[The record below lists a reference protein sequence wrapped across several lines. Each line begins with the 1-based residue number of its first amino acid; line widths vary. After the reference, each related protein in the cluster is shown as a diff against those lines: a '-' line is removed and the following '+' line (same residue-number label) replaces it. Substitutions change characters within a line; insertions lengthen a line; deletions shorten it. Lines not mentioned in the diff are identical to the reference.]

1 MTTLITGGSG
11 FIGSNLDGDIKA
23 SRADADLTQLDE
35 TLDYFADV
43 KPSVVIHAAAKH
55 GNYAQ
60 MRENRVEYYRDNI
73 LINVNVF
80 EAAKRV
86 GVKNLLAFSSVT
98 AFPDNLTSFNEAD
111 LYSGAPHDSA
121 YAYAYSK
128 RMIDVLARAY
138 RDDYK
143 LNYNCVFLANAYGPF
158 GKENVVPLLIKRC
171 MNAIQ
176 NNVPFEVD
184 GDGNNMRDLVFV
196 RDLRKITKRLV
207 ELPPFGSLIVSS
219 GSIVSIRELVN
230 EIVTALE
237 YKDEVVWFPERDTG
251 QKKKIPSNDRLK
263 QLLPNSTFTNLQVGI
278 QKTVEWHVLAQNCS
292 VY

>member
-1 MTTLITGGSG
+1 MTTLITGGTG

-23 SRADADLTQLDE
+23 SRADADLTLFDE
-35 TLDYFADV
+35 ALDYFSQV
-43 KPSVVIHAAAKH
+43 KPSIVIHAAAKH

-60 MRENRVEYYRDNI
+60 MSKNRVEYYRDNI

-98 AFPDNLTSFNEAD
+98 AFPDNLTYFSETD

-128 RMIDVLARAY
+128 RMIDVLARSY
-138 RDDYK
+138 RDDFE

-176 NNVPFEVD
+176 DNTPFEID
-184 GDGNNMRDLVFV
+184 GDGENMRDLVFV
-196 RDLRKITKRLV
+196 RDLRQIVNQLI
-207 ELPPFGSLIVSS
+207 ELPAFGSLIVSS
-219 GSIVSIRELVN
+219 GAIVSIKELVN
-230 EIVTALE
+230 EIVIALDYE
-237 YKDEVVWFPERDTG
+237 GEVVWH
-251 QKKKIPSNDRLK
+251 SSRLPDMRCHHH
-263 QLLPNSTFTNLQVGI
+263 QILQY
-278 QKTVEWHVLAQNCS
+278 QYKVLHPYQ
-292 VY
+292 